1 MHTMYCICFVFLC
14 CAKVRPILT
23 LTTLGTLERRRRK
36 IRPKTIWVRFVFLF
50 CAKAK
55 SGAARTYLDAQK
67 EDKVIL
73 EDEVISKLIYLSI

>member
-1 MHTMYCICFVFLC
+1 MLC
-14 CAKVRPILT
+14 QSQADPYAYDAGYNT
-23 LTTLGTLERRRRK
+23 SLERRRRK

-50 CAKAK
+50 CGKAK